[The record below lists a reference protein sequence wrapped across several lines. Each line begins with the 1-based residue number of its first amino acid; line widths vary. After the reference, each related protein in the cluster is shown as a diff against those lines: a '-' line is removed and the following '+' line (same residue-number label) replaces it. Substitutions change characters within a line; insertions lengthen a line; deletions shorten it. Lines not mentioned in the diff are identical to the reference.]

1 MIGLAALRSH
11 ERIKLTSGTLI
22 GSCFVL
28 SYALEMFP
36 RYFCEKTETQL
47 AVTAIVTAI
56 VALSRL
62 DMTAVSLNCLKFSLT
77 SVKTRL
83 VVMNIMA

>member
-1 MIGLAALRSH
+1 MSRGPFELEPVCYVGLSRNGLAALGSH

-47 AVTAIVTAI
+47 AVTAIV
-56 VALSRL
+56 ALTCP
-62 DMTAVSLNCLKFSLT
+62 DLT
-77 SVKTRL
+77 
-83 VVMNIMA
+83 

>member
-1 MIGLAALRSH
+1 MELMKPVSYVALSRDWLTALGSH

-47 AVTAIVTAI
+47 AVTTI
-56 VALSRL
+56 VALTCP
-62 DMTAVSLNCLKFSLT
+62 DLT
-77 SVKTRL
+77 
-83 VVMNIMA
+83 

>member
-1 MIGLAALRSH
+1 MKKTSVCLEVFLNLRNQFAALGSH
-11 ERIKLTSGTLI
+11 ERIKPTSGTLI

-47 AVTAIVTAI
+47 AVTTI
-56 VALSRL
+56 VALTCP
-62 DMTAVSLNCLKFSLT
+62 DLT
-77 SVKTRL
+77 
-83 VVMNIMA
+83 

>member
-1 MIGLAALRSH
+1 MIGLAALGSY
-11 ERIKLTSGTLI
+11 ERIKPTAGTLI

-36 RYFCEKTETQL
+36 RYFCE
-47 AVTAIVTAI
+47 IGGDYNCSSDM
-56 VALSRL
+56 SRL
-62 DMTAVSLNCLKFSLT
+62 DMTAVSLNYLKFSLT

-83 VVMNIMA
+83 VVMNIIIFSFLVMA

>member
-1 MIGLAALRSH
+1 MNLNQFATLVFHVIGLVALGSY

-47 AVTAIVTAI
+47 AVTTI
-56 VALSRL
+56 VALTCPDLISQL
-62 DMTAVSLNCLKFSLT
+62 SVLT
-77 SVKTRL
+77 V
-83 VVMNIMA
+83 